1 MKKLLA
7 CMLTLAMVVSL
18 FAGCSGNNA
27 PANTQPNESTPAS
40 ASEGGE
46 GGSGAGSLNGKS
58 LNIFACI
65 SQKEEE
71 PDGWQAIAD
80 KFTEEYGVTVNYT
93 WKGQWDEIPNN
104 MTAAKLSGE
113 QYDLVH
119 TGVGLVLS
127 SLAPAGICMDLTE
140 LIDPIKDRW
149 SEGVLD
155 TTTAGGKI
163 WSMPVTDTGSS
174 CFYVN
179 QDMMDELGIEE
190 FKTYDELVAAAKII
204 AEEKGIMPMI
214 HQGKDGTQWPIWFF
228 EIYGQVTGDPV
239 GEITKFLSGETKFA
253 DAPDAVETFTLLKKF
268 MDDGVLTRECLDT
281 DRDGMIAVFLQQK
294 AAMFYGG
301 TWEYDSVKNGAEF
314 NWDVYEFPQ
323 VVEGAALRHG
333 GGPNGALIIPSF
345 CDQSNLGTTAQ
356 YIEFF
361 TRVENNQL
369 VMDKISPLM
378 ACIKGVTCLDDPQS
392 QKLNEVFVPNTSA
405 FLDWIWP
412 VKVND
417 AFVQVIPAVLNGS
430 MTPEEAPNVV
440 QTTYDTLVREENY
453 SYNWY
458 DNFDEAMWDQVTFD
472 SIPEYEIK

>member
-228 EIYGQVTGDPV
+228 EIYGQVTNSLPLNFDMNLIVTDAADVPV
-239 GEITKFLSGETKFA
+239 G
-253 DAPDAVETFTLLKKF
+253 
-268 MDDGVLTRECLDT
+268 
-281 DRDGMIAVFLQQK
+281 IAFSPQK
-294 AAMFYGG
+294 
-301 TWEYDSVKNGAEF
+301 
-314 NWDVYEFPQ
+314 
-323 VVEGAALRHG
+323 VEGGGQGTDGAVIDVSFTITEADMPKMKNARNLR
-333 GGPNGALIIPSF
+333 I
-345 CDQSNLGTTAQ
+345 
-356 YIEFF
+356 
-361 TRVENNQL
+361 R
-369 VMDKISPLM
+369 
-378 ACIKGVTCLDDPQS
+378 LD
-392 QKLNEVFVPNTSA
+392 A
-405 FLDWIWP
+405 
-412 VKVND
+412 
-417 AFVQVIPAVLNGS
+417 
-430 MTPEEAPNVV
+430 
-440 QTTYDTLVREENY
+440 YC
-453 SYNWY
+453 
-458 DNFDEAMWDQVTFD
+458 DEALAGRHLRPARPCIHIV
-472 SIPEYEIK
+472 